1 VLNHSVRLGA
11 FLAVFA
17 LFAACNTAPSAP
29 TAPTSQPVRPT
40 TGPGPSGQPVQG
52 ARVFVYASARHSV
65 AAYTL
70 ASRFV
75 LYDNGTFAL
84 QYASGSLT
92 PEYRGTYT
100 ETDGQVMFTWEG
112 WSVAGPWGAT
122 GVLTRDSLAVTY
134 NFIMIM
140 SDFEDATYTLI
151 H

>member
-1 VLNHSVRLGA
+1 M
-11 FLAVFA
+11 
-17 LFAACNTAPSAP
+17 
-29 TAPTSQPVRPT
+29 
-40 TGPGPSGQPVQG
+40 QG
-52 ARVFVYASARHSV
+52 ARVFVYASAPHAV

-75 LYDNGTFAL
+75 LYDSGTFAL

-112 WSVAGPWGAT
+112 WSAAGAWGAT

-134 NFIMIM
+134 NLIMMM
-140 SDFEDATYTLI
+140 SDFEDASYTLI

>member
-1 VLNHSVRLGA
+1 MEG
-11 FLAVFA
+11 
-17 LFAACNTAPSAP
+17 
-29 TAPTSQPVRPT
+29 
-40 TGPGPSGQPVQG
+40 G
-52 ARVFVYASARHSV
+52 RVFVYASAPYQVRD
-65 AAYTL
+65 YTL

-112 WSVAGPWGAT
+112 WSVAGTWGAT

-134 NFIMIM
+134 NLIMMM
-140 SDFEDATYTLI
+140 SDFEDATYTVI